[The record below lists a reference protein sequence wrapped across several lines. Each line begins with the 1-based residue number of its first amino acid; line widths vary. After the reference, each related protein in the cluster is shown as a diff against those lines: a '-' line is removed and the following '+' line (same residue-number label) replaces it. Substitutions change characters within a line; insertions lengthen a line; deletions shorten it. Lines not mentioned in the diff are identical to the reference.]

1 MDRLGRLERHLDS
14 MGGYTTTLPLCCGV
28 ILEAIQ
34 DATSAIASLDMLV
47 EIETTSRASFL
58 KW

>member
-1 MDRLGRLERHLDS
+1 MDCMGRLERHLDS
-14 MGGYTTTLPLCCGV
+14 MGGYTTLPLCCGV